1 MVSGLRLYSA
11 LTCTMQLWR
20 YQGLKTLGDYLRKR
34 DCVKE
39 LAMDLQV
46 PEHLA
51 VPTVL
56 KHLLD
61 SIQVRRTCS
70 LVASHHAG
78 CLTCLAR

>member
-1 MVSGLRLYSA
+1 
-11 LTCTMQLWR
+11 MQLWR

-56 KHLLD
+56 KHLLE
-61 SIQVRRTCS
+61 SIQVRHLPLSQPPQVAGVTCP
-70 LVASHHAG
+70 SH
-78 CLTCLAR
+78 